1 MADTDKTKRYIPA
14 NIEDIMHTAYL
25 QYSLS
30 VNIGRAI
37 PDVRDGLKPGNR
49 RILYAM
55 RQLGLVHTHAYTK
68 CAKVVGEVIGNYH
81 PHGDQSVYDTL
92 VRMAQEF
99 AMRYTLI
106 DGQGNFGSIDGDAAA
121 AYRYTEC
128 RLERLAEELLTD
140 LDKETVDMVPNFDE
154 SVMEPTVLPAR
165 FPNLLV
171 NGTTGIGV
179 GMATNIPPHNL
190 SEIIDGTVHLID
202 NPAATAKEL
211 MQHIRG
217 PDFPTGGTIMGIQPI
232 IDLYEKGRGV
242 IRVRATA
249 TIEETETGK
258 ERIIVTEIPYA
269 VNKESLIKRIAELVN
284 DKIVPGIS
292 AMNDESSGRVGMR
305 IVIDVKKNEMA
316 EIVLNQLY
324 KHTPLQTSFG
334 AQFLVVDHNRPRT
347 MTLAQVLQ
355 AYIDHRLEVI
365 TRRSRFDLEKAKAR
379 AHLLEGLLIAVD
391 NINEVVRIIRES
403 RTRDDASANLASRFG
418 LSKRQ
423 INAILDMRLHQLTG
437 LAREELKQEYDAVM
451 SEIERLTQLLADRQA
466 LMGVVK
472 QELLEVKEKYGD
484 VRRTDIVTADD
495 DIDIE
500 DLIKRS
506 ICAITVSATGYI
518 KRLPIELFR
527 TQHRGGKGVV
537 AMQTKEEDSV
547 AKLFSAC
554 THDYILFVTSRGRM
568 HRLKVYE
575 IPEAQRAS
583 RGKAI
588 VNLLNLE
595 PDEQLRAMITVEK
608 VDVDDQFLI
617 FATRN
622 GYVKKTPLSEFS
634 NLRRKGIKAIRIPE
648 DDDLIDVQRS
658 DGHCEVMLFSR
669 QGMASRFSESQLR
682 PMGRTARGVIG
693 MRLRKANDAVVSM
706 AVVEP
711 GADVLT
717 ITVKGIGKRSNIG
730 TGHTEQDK
738 AIGGGYRLTNRGG
751 RGVISMRLQGNDSV
765 VSALK
770 VIPGS
775 ELMMTTVDGQLV
787 RISVGEL
794 RSIGRSTQGVK
805 VIGLHDDDKVVS
817 VTMIPKLGEEESAE
831 PPVAEATQVTEVED
845 KKD

>member
-451 SEIERLTQLLADRQA
+451 GEIERLTQLLADRQA

-658 DGHCEVMLFSR
+658 DGNCEVMLFSR
-669 QGMASRFSESQLR
+669 QGMASRFSEGQLR

-693 MRLRKANDAVVSM
+693 MRLGKANDAVVSM

-751 RGVISMRLQGNDSV
+751 RGVISMRLQANDSV

-775 ELMMTTVDGQLV
+775 ELMMTTVEGQLV
-787 RISVGEL
+787 RISIDEL

-817 VTMIPKLGEEESAE
+817 VTMIPKLGEEEAAE
-831 PPVAEATQVTEVED
+831 PPVAEATQVTEAEG